1 MHGLAIT
8 VNGSLT
14 PSQSN
19 GSSNAPSDDSAAIY
33 EREMETKVDVTKLP
47 EDLRD
52 LEDTDEI
59 TRAGDQLKKKIAE
72 LLAAINEIPDPNMK
86 ASQQLDMSREEL
98 NELNKKIKEA
108 RRQVTNTI
116 TTEFDVVKRQR
127 YEKFMEFFEHASN
140 GVDAIYKGNIFYN

>member
-8 VNGSLT
+8 LNSSLT

-19 GSSNAPSDDSAAIY
+19 GSSNTPSDDSAAIY

-59 TRAGDQLKKKIAE
+59 TRAGDQLKKKITE

-86 ASQQLDMSREEL
+86 ASQQLDMSQEEL

-108 RRQVTNTI
+108 RRQVMNI
-116 TTEFDVVKRQR
+116 TTEFDLVKRQR

-140 GVDAIYKGNIFYN
+140 GVDAIYKVNIFYN